1 MKKQRAPNGKN
12 SPCYISQLRSGN
24 HPQHLWLQ
32 IFSLDVSPTVTR
44 QDLRFLSAPAQSA
57 LNSHACWAP
66 STGDEGR
73 EGGRAEPLL
82 VTLRAVDPVVGRHVA
97 GPRGGSAWEE
107 RGGCH
112 PCVVWGVCP
121 PSTGYMVGLLRHVS
135 PTTSLSPC
143 FLHVL
148 SPTSRLPTSHRV
160 PPQACPGPPT
170 SRASPSLRPQ
180 CSAYNPG
187 CQEGVPVWIT
197 GSTPAEAATAAAE
210 TMQQSAEGGEQGC
223 QAGPGY

>member
-1 MKKQRAPNGKN
+1 M
-12 SPCYISQLRSGN
+12 
-24 HPQHLWLQ
+24 
-32 IFSLDVSPTVTR
+32 
-44 QDLRFLSAPAQSA
+44 
-57 LNSHACWAP
+57 
-66 STGDEGR
+66 
-73 EGGRAEPLL
+73 
-82 VTLRAVDPVVGRHVA
+82 VGRHVA

-112 PCVVWGVCP
+112 PCVVGGVCP

-148 SPTSRLPTSHRV
+148 SPKSLLPTFHRV

-180 CSAYNPG
+180 PITQAARKGCLPGSRVLLLLRLQQLQQKPCSSQLSVVCKDAKL
-187 CQEGVPVWIT
+187 
-197 GSTPAEAATAAAE
+197 A
-210 TMQQSAEGGEQGC
+210 
-223 QAGPGY
+223 QAIRLHMGPEFPKYSSLLPQWLLTTFTRSDLFIRL